1 MPMDQHLTLNG
12 VPLSNNDATLITLGI
27 KPGSLLLLQVCR
39 KLTSRVTLLL
49 RRTRQLVVSWCY
61 RKIGRKKAEFTL
73 IEITNSVDLDRR
85 LFLMSVDKIYILL
98 KLIFS
103 VNLCCRLMNPREPS
117 HRTLSRVCKFPL
129 LSNLILPRDIN
140 LLVTKRVRAVLGNI
154 GPRTGRAPRNP
165 YRSDLGVWHLILR
178 VLIVAIFSTIW
189 GKKAARKEIL
199 PKSSLHLAKLYIST
213 CSFTNSFSKT
223 AN

>member
-49 RRTRQLVVSWCY
+49 RRAWQVFVCAGTN
-61 RKIGRKKAEFTL
+61 KKFGRKKAEFTL
-73 IEITNSVDLDRR
+73 IKLTSSVDLERR
-85 LFLMSVDKIYILL
+85 LFLMSIDKIYIVLL
-98 KLIFS
+98 KFLIFG

-129 LSNLILPRDIN
+129 LSNLILPSDIN
-140 LLVTKRVRAVLGNI
+140 LCVLGPYWGI
-154 GPRTGRAPRNP
+154 LALERAER
-165 YRSDLGVWHLILR
+165 RE
-178 VLIVAIFSTIW
+178 VLTEAT
-189 GKKAARKEIL
+189 
-199 PKSSLHLAKLYIST
+199 
-213 CSFTNSFSKT
+213 
-223 AN
+223 